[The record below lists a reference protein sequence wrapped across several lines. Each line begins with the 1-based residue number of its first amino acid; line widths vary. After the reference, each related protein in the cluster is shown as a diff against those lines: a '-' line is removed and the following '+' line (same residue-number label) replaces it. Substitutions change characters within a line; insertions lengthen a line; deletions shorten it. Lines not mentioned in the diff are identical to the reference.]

1 VILLLQLFERVFEYY
16 LATYLIEIYT
26 YFLFC
31 YTFTI
36 IYARV
41 KQHQRIDLIKKY
53 LFWEFRVSNIIFAVV
68 TLFVF
73 VLTIVVF
80 STTLSANC
88 DEVYKITFYLL
99 FGFEIILYALTLWFG
114 ILILAEM
121 RKQGM

>member
-1 VILLLQLFERVFEYY
+1 
-16 LATYLIEIYT
+16 
-26 YFLFC
+26 
-31 YTFTI
+31 
-36 IYARV
+36 
-41 KQHQRIDLIKKY
+41 
-53 LFWEFRVSNIIFAVV
+53 VSNIIFAVV